1 MKEGR
6 AEPSVRPSVRV
17 GGQKVAKIVLRWTD
31 ATGADG
37 RKFRTL
43 DASTSSSSSTAV
55 IKISP
60 MQGRKEGET
69 YNGRSKKAI
78 STSNQPVSIPTL
90 DKKEKRSPFLP
101 LS

>member
-43 DASTSSSSSTAV
+43 DASTSSSSTAV

-60 MQGRKEGET
+60 MQGRKARLTMGAVKRPFPRLT
-69 YNGRSKKAI
+69 NPFPFRPLTKRGRREEIAI
-78 STSNQPVSIPTL
+78 PPA
-90 DKKEKRSPFLP
+90 
-101 LS
+101 